1 MKMADPPEQT
11 RWVLDTSRVPLDSD
25 QRADCR
31 EQMAASGLA
40 SAVDRLFSGE
50 LVNPS
55 EHQPA
60 LHMLLRAH
68 APDRWPVG
76 GVDSGLV
83 EQRERFLE
91 LAEQLHS
98 GSLGITDLIHIG
110 IGGSDLGP
118 RLLLEALGDSPSSLR
133 VHCLSTLDHRSLQR
147 LLNSLDPARTG
158 LIVASKSFTTEETLL
173 QARAVASWLGENF
186 VARSWAATA
195 QSDRA
200 VAFGFKPDAVL
211 GFPSWTGGR
220 FSMWSS
226 VGTCAAAAMGRERF
240 ESLLAGAAEADVDFR
255 QASDRGSNDQLA
267 HELAGLLH
275 GLCRQLDL
283 ATLGV
288 VAYDPRLALLGDYL
302 QQLVMESLGKR
313 VDLSDRPLRQPTAPM
328 VFSGR
333 GTDAQHAMFQAFHQ
347 GNADHP
353 LILVGTLEDPL
364 VDPEWQRTQLA
375 HLLGQAEAF
384 ARGIRSERPCQEL
397 PGGRPVS
404 LLMADVLTPH
414 GLGYLLASFEH
425 AVFVL
430 SVLWDVNPFD
440 QWGVEEGKRL
450 ARAFKKKLESVP
462 FSLEDL
468 PRAANFLKESG

>member
-1 MKMADPPEQT
+1 MKTTDPKEQT
-11 RWVLDTSRVPLDSD
+11 RWVLDASRVPLDAD

-31 EQMAASGLA
+31 EEMVASGLA
-40 SAVDRLFSGE
+40 LAVERLFSGE
-50 LVNPS
+50 VVNPS
-55 EHQPA
+55 ERQPA
-60 LHMLLRAH
+60 LHMALRAH
-68 APDRWPVG
+68 SPDRWSG
-76 GVDSGLV
+76 QGVAPELA
-83 EQRERFLE
+83 EQRERFLQ
-91 LAEQLHS
+91 LAEQLYL
-98 GSLGITDLIHIG
+98 GSMGITDLIHIG

-118 RLLLEALGDSPSSLR
+118 RLLLEALGDSSSRLR
-133 VHCLSTLDHRSLQR
+133 VHCLSTLDHRVLQR
-147 LLNSLDPARTG
+147 LLDSLDPAKTG

-173 QARAVASWLGENF
+173 QARAVANWLGDTF
-186 VARSWAATA
+186 AARSWAATA
-195 QSDRA
+195 QADRA

-211 GFPSWTGGR
+211 EFPAWTGGR

-240 ESLLAGAAEADVDFR
+240 ESLLAGAAEADADFH
-255 QASDRGSNDQLA
+255 QASVQSNNDQLA
-267 HELAGLLH
+267 HELAGLMH
-275 GLCRQLDL
+275 GLCRRLDL

-302 QQLVMESLGKR
+302 QQLVMESLGKS
-313 VDLSDRPLRQPTAPM
+313 VDLSDRPLRQPTAPL

-353 LILVGTLEDPL
+353 LILVGTLEDPS
-364 VDPEWQRTQLA
+364 VDPDWQRTQLA

-384 ARGIRSERPCQEL
+384 AHGIRSERPCQEL
-397 PGGRPVS
+397 PGSRPVS
-404 LLMADVLTPH
+404 LLMADALSPR

-430 SVLWDVNPFD
+430 AVLWGVNPFD

-450 ARAFKKKLESVP
+450 AREFKKKLETVP

-468 PRAANFLKESG
+468 PRAANFLKESE